1 MPMKARAMSTATP
14 PPLSRAPVLAIV
26 VIALAALPYAMMMAG
41 IGGLHDGDGMS
52 RGLAGIYALIAIAI
66 LWILLAVLLVNAA
79 VAGEMPLWAGIAAL
93 LLHPA
98 SLVATVLAVDLLGTD
113 RDHGWAIIVPIA
125 VPPLIAGY
133 AFWARLPRLHAVLAP
148 HPTSGV
154 VWGAVLVL
162 SLATVPGMI
171 EREKTTKAH
180 RKAIPF
186 ISDEERRE
194 QQRQERLTRF
204 EQLTPTSP
212 LDEYLQFLGQGDAL
226 RDRAV
231 DSVRRVEN
239 RQAEAEAMLR
249 STYGLDIVRNLS
261 VLELRATPEFCM
273 AANDYLRKRAEGA
286 RPKGTGPTF
295 WIVEDELE
303 ILMPAFDWLVA
314 QHCEVSEA
322 LAEMEATVRAY
333 PEASY
338 AANPILV
345 AGRETYLAALARLRR
360 AGSR

>member
-1 MPMKARAMSTATP
+1 MHMKARAMSDATP
-14 PPLSRAPVLAIV
+14 PPLPRAPVLTIV

-41 IGGLHDGDGMS
+41 IAGLHDVDGMT
-52 RGLAGIYALIAIAI
+52 RGLAGLYALVAIVI

-79 VAGEMPLWAGIAAL
+79 VAGEMPPWAGIAAL

-98 SLVATVLAVDLLGTD
+98 SLVAIVLAIDLLGSD
-113 RDHGWAIIVPIA
+113 RDHGWAIIVPLA
-125 VPPLIAGY
+125 EPPLIAGY

-171 EREKTTKAH
+171 EREKTVEAH

-194 QQRQERLTRF
+194 QRRQERLTRF

-212 LDEYLQFLGQGDAL
+212 LDEYLQFLGHGDEL

-231 DSVRRVEN
+231 NSVRLVEN

-249 STYGLDIVRNLS
+249 SNYGLDIVRNLS
-261 VLELRATPEFCM
+261 VLDLRATPEFCM
-273 AANDYLRKRAEGA
+273 AANGYLRKRAEDA

-295 WIVEDELE
+295 W
-303 ILMPAFDWLVA
+303 
-314 QHCEVSEA
+314 S
-322 LAEMEATVRAY
+322 
-333 PEASY
+333 
-338 AANPILV
+338 
-345 AGRETYLAALARLRR
+345 
-360 AGSR
+360 SRTSSKS

>member
-1 MPMKARAMSTATP
+1 MDMKARAMWTATP
-14 PPLSRAPVLAIV
+14 PPLPRAPVLAIV
-26 VIALAALPYAMMMAG
+26 VVALSALPYAMMLAG
-41 IGGLHDGDGMS
+41 IGGLHDVDGMS
-52 RGLAGIYALIAIAI
+52 RGLAGLYTLVAAAI

-93 LLHPA
+93 VLHPA
-98 SLVATVLAVDLLGTD
+98 SLVATVLAIDLLGSD
-113 RDHGWAIIVPIA
+113 RDHRWAIIVPIS
-125 VPPLIAGY
+125 VPPLLAGY

-148 HPTSGV
+148 HPTGGV
-154 VWGAVLVL
+154 VWGAVLML

-171 EREKTTKAH
+171 EREKTVEEN

-186 ISDEERRE
+186 ISDEEQRE
-194 QQRQERLTRF
+194 QRRQERLARF

-212 LDEYLQFLGQGDAL
+212 LDEYLQFLGQGDEL

-231 DSVRRVEN
+231 NSVRLVEN
-239 RQAEAEAMLR
+239 RQAQAEAMLR
-249 STYGLDIVRNLS
+249 DKYGLDIVRNLS

-273 AANDYLRKRAEGA
+273 AANDYLRKRAEDA

-295 WIVEDELE
+295 WVVEDELE

-322 LAEMEATVRAY
+322 LAEMEETVRAY
-333 PEASY
+333 PEPSY
-338 AANPILV
+338 SANPILV
-345 AGRETYLAALARLRR
+345 GGRETYLAALARLRR